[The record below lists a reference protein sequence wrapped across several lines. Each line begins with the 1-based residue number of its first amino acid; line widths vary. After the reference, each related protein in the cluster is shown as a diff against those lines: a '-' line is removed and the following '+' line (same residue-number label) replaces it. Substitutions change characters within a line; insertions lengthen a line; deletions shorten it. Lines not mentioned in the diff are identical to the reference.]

1 MAGIALVFISSGLLP
16 VYAAG
21 FDCNKAVTYVELTV
35 CTNPELSKLDDQL
48 SILYKDSLIK
58 HPQSVQM
65 IKKSQLAWLKEQR
78 NKSANAEE
86 IKTVY
91 LSRISDLKLMMDVR
105 SEDEKLKAEASKLT
119 ESPKEPVVQPQK
131 EIEVQKP
138 VDTPQQKADYVA
150 YSDRLTETFNEYT
163 RRPGSAVY
171 YCYTYDQNMKN
182 RSAYDG
188 LFLNASNNNLI
199 TSEAIDYAEQLHK
212 LIGEFDP
219 NAPQELK
226 TLMKGFTETLS
237 DNCNKL
243 ADLAYRKGW
252 AL

>member
-16 VYAAG
+16 AYAAA

-35 CTNPELSKLDDQL
+35 CTTPELSKLDDQL
-48 SILYKDSLIK
+48 SILYKNALIAQ
-58 HPQSVQM
+58 PQSVQM

-78 NKSANAEE
+78 NKTTNAKE
-86 IKTVY
+86 IKAVY
-91 LSRISDLKLMMDVR
+91 LARISDLKLMMNVE
-105 SEDEKLKAEASKLT
+105 SEDEKLKAET
-119 ESPKEPVVQPQK
+119 PKVSENHEEPTVQPHK
-131 EIEVQKP
+131 EIEVAKP
-138 VDTPQQKADYVA
+138 VVVPQKRIDYVA

-171 YCYTYDQNMKN
+171 YCYTYDRNMKN

-212 LIGEFDP
+212 VIGEFDP